1 MKRFNNFQEDAYAG
15 RQGAGAWLTGKAL
28 EYGLKGAKKAY
39 QIGKTVYKSVSSD
52 DLEKKLGW
60 GKIAR
65 DARKEDDVG
74 RELDVKQNQAKDAAK
89 NKEFDTDLKA
99 LRKGKD
105 NISNEDKIEILKNAA
120 KKHRKYKNKSPEIT
134 GGSKP
139 KGGSSA
145 YERFRQN
152 QK

>member
-39 QIGKTVYKSVSSD
+39 QIGKTVYKAVSSD

-74 RELDVKQNQAKDAAK
+74 RELDVRQDQVKDAAK
-89 NKEFDTDLKA
+89 NKEFDTEVAKGGLKN
-99 LRKGKD
+99 LRKGVQIRKKEKD
-105 NISNEDKIEILKNAA
+105 A
-120 KKHRKYKNKSPEIT
+120 KKVKYQNKSPEIT

-145 YERFRQN
+145 FERYRKN

>member
-39 QIGKTVYKSVSSD
+39 QIGKTVYKAVSSD

-74 RELDVKQNQAKDAAK
+74 RELDVRQNQAKDAAK
-89 NKEFDTDLKA
+89 NKDFDTEVAKGGLEN
-99 LRKGKD
+99 LRKGV
-105 NISNEDKIEILKNAA
+105 KIRKKEKAA
-120 KKHRKYKNKSPEIT
+120 KKATYQNKSPEIT

-145 YERFRQN
+145 YDRFRKN